1 MASQLSPQP
10 RFTPR
15 LVLRPFRR
23 RDAAAIHEAVK
34 ASIQD
39 LQLWLPWASRDYS
52 RSVSQHFVRDSISA
66 WNEGRAFDFAVRRRE
81 DPDRHLGN
89 VSIWY
94 TSKQNAV
101 AEVGYWVRSDETR
114 KGICTEAVAHLLG
127 IGFEDLRMH
136 RITLRIAVGNRASE
150 RIAEKLGFLQEGTLR
165 EDVKIGTRWVD
176 HTVWGLLSKEW
187 KVEKERYAA
196 QAWM

>member
-1 MASQLSPQP
+1 MASQLSPHT

-15 LVLRPFRR
+15 LALRPFRR
-23 RDAAAIHEAVK
+23 RDAGAIHEAVK

-52 RSVSQHFVRDSISA
+52 KSVSQHFVRDSISA
-66 WNEGRAFDFAVRRRE
+66 WNEGRAFDFAIRRRE

-114 KGICTEAVAHLLG
+114 RGICTEAVAHLLG
-127 IGFEDLRMH
+127 IGFEDLGMH

-165 EDVKIGTRWVD
+165 EDVKIGARWVD
-176 HTVWGLLSKEW
+176 HTVWGLLSNEW